1 MALDT
6 NLDQAQEP
14 ELAKELK
21 QEQTLRTEIYLV
33 LSALFRSAPSE
44 EVIDFLKT
52 LDIEASESAMQKAW
66 IAIQQA
72 ATESNR
78 EALEDEYQDLF
89 IGIGRGEIV
98 PFGSWHRTGAMMEKP
113 LAEIRHDLELLGIE
127 RDDQVKEPEDHIAAL
142 CEVMAML
149 TGEEE
154 EALQQAVFNKHLGPW
169 FNSFTRQLES
179 AESANFYKSAA
190 QLCEAFLTLE
200 QVRFSVN
207 TKSSKHKLKIDVKNV
222 TDYE

>member
-1 MALDT
+1 MDT
-6 NLDQAQEP
+6 QRE
-14 ELAKELK
+14 

-44 EVIDFLKT
+44 EMIEFLT
-52 LDIEASESAMQKAW
+52 SLEVEPSESAMQKAW
-66 IAIQQA
+66 IALQQA
-72 ATESNR
+72 AKDSNR

-89 IGIGRGEIV
+89 IGIGRGEV
-98 PFGSWHRTGAMMEKP
+98 MPFGSWHMTGAMMEKP
-113 LAEIRHDLELLGIE
+113 LAEIRHDLELLGFE
-127 RDDQVKEPEDHIAAL
+127 RDENVKEPEDHIAAL
-142 CEVMAML
+142 CEVMSML

-154 EALQQAVFNKHLGPW
+154 DLQQAVFNKHIAPW
-169 FNSFTRQLES
+169 FNSFSQQLEN
-179 AESANFYKSAA
+179 AESANFYKPAA

>member
-1 MALDT
+1 MDT
-6 NLDQAQEP
+6 QRE
-14 ELAKELK
+14 
-21 QEQTLRTEIYLV
+21 QEQTPRTEIYLV

-44 EVIDFLKT
+44 EMIEFLT
-52 LDIEASESAMQKAW
+52 SLEVEPSESAMQKAW
-66 IAIQQA
+66 IALQQA
-72 ATESNR
+72 AKDSNR

-89 IGIGRGEIV
+89 IGIGRGEV
-98 PFGSWHRTGAMMEKP
+98 MPFGSWHMTGAMMEKP
-113 LAEIRHDLELLGIE
+113 LAEIRHDLELLGFE
-127 RDDQVKEPEDHIAAL
+127 RDENVKEPEDHIAAL
-142 CEVMAML
+142 CEVMSML

-154 EALQQAVFNKHLGPW
+154 DLQQAVFNKHIAPW
-169 FNSFTRQLES
+169 FSSFTQQLEN
-179 AESANFYKSAA
+179 AESANFYKPAA

>member
-1 MALDT
+1 MDT
-6 NLDQAQEP
+6 QRE
-14 ELAKELK
+14 

-44 EVIDFLKT
+44 EMIEFLT
-52 LDIEASESAMQKAW
+52 SLEVEPSESAMQKAW
-66 IAIQQA
+66 IALQQA
-72 ATESNR
+72 ARDSNR

-89 IGIGRGEIV
+89 IGIGRGEV
-98 PFGSWHRTGAMMEKP
+98 MPFGSWHMTGAMMEKP
-113 LAEIRHDLELLGIE
+113 LAEIRHDLELLGFE
-127 RDDQVKEPEDHIAAL
+127 RDENVKEPEDHIAAL
-142 CEVMAML
+142 CEVMSML

-154 EALQQAVFNKHLGPW
+154 DLQQAVFNKHIAPW
-169 FNSFTRQLES
+169 FNSFTQQLEN
-179 AESANFYKSAA
+179 AESANFYKPAA

-207 TKSSKHKLKIDVKNV
+207 TKTSKHKLKIDVKNV

>member
-1 MALDT
+1 MDT
-6 NLDQAQEP
+6 QRE
-14 ELAKELK
+14 

-44 EVIDFLKT
+44 EMIEFLT
-52 LDIEASESAMQKAW
+52 SLEVEPSESAMQKAW
-66 IAIQQA
+66 IALQQA
-72 ATESNR
+72 AKDSNR

-89 IGIGRGEIV
+89 IGIGRGEV
-98 PFGSWHRTGAMMEKP
+98 MPFGSWHRTGAMMEKP
-113 LAEIRHDLELLGIE
+113 LAEIRRDLELLAFE
-127 RDDQVKEPEDHIAAL
+127 RDENVKEPEDHIAAL
-142 CEVMAML
+142 CEVMSML
-149 TGEEE
+149 TDEEE
-154 EALQQAVFNKHLGPW
+154 DLQQAVFNKHIAPW
-169 FNSFTRQLES
+169 FSSFTQQLEN
-179 AESANFYKSAA
+179 AESANFYKPAA

>member
-1 MALDT
+1 MDT
-6 NLDQAQEP
+6 QRE
-14 ELAKELK
+14 

-44 EVIDFLKT
+44 EMIEFLT
-52 LDIEASESAMQKAW
+52 SLEVEPSESAMQKAW
-66 IAIQQA
+66 IALQQA
-72 ATESNR
+72 AKDSNR

-89 IGIGRGEIV
+89 IGIGRGEV
-98 PFGSWHRTGAMMEKP
+98 MPFGSWHMTGAMMEKP
-113 LAEIRHDLELLGIE
+113 LAEIRHDLELLGFE
-127 RDDQVKEPEDHIAAL
+127 RDENVKEPEDHIAAL
-142 CEVMAML
+142 CEVMSML

-154 EALQQAVFNKHLGPW
+154 DLQQAVFNKHIAPW
-169 FNSFTRQLES
+169 FNSFTQQLEN
-179 AESANFYKSAA
+179 AESANFYKPAA

-200 QVRFSVN
+200 QVRISVN

>member
-1 MALDT
+1 MDT
-6 NLDQAQEP
+6 QRE
-14 ELAKELK
+14 

-44 EVIDFLKT
+44 EMIEFLT
-52 LDIEASESAMQKAW
+52 SLEVEPSESAMQKAW
-66 IAIQQA
+66 IALQQVA
-72 ATESNR
+72 KDSNR

-89 IGIGRGEIV
+89 IGIGRGEV
-98 PFGSWHRTGAMMEKP
+98 MPFGSWHMTGAMMEKP
-113 LAEIRHDLELLGIE
+113 LAEIRHDLELLGFE
-127 RDDQVKEPEDHIAAL
+127 RDENVKEPEDHIAAL
-142 CEVMAML
+142 CEVMSML

-154 EALQQAVFNKHLGPW
+154 DLQQAVFNKHIAPW
-169 FNSFTRQLES
+169 FSSFTQQLEN
-179 AESANFYKSAA
+179 AESANFYKPAA

>member
-1 MALDT
+1 MDT
-6 NLDQAQEP
+6 QRE
-14 ELAKELK
+14 

-44 EVIDFLKT
+44 EMIEFLT
-52 LDIEASESAMQKAW
+52 SLEVEPLESAMQKAW
-66 IAIQQA
+66 IALQQA
-72 ATESNR
+72 AKDSNR

-89 IGIGRGEIV
+89 IGIGRGEV
-98 PFGSWHRTGAMMEKP
+98 MPFGSWHMTGAMMEKP
-113 LAEIRHDLELLGIE
+113 LAEIRHDLELLGFE
-127 RDDQVKEPEDHIAAL
+127 RDENVKEPEDHIAAL
-142 CEVMAML
+142 CEVMSML

-154 EALQQAVFNKHLGPW
+154 DLQQAVFNKHIAPW
-169 FNSFTRQLES
+169 FSSFTQQLEN
-179 AESANFYKSAA
+179 AESANFYKPAA

>member
-1 MALDT
+1 MDT
-6 NLDQAQEP
+6 QRE
-14 ELAKELK
+14 

-44 EVIDFLKT
+44 EMIEFLT
-52 LDIEASESAMQKAW
+52 SLEVEPSESAMQKAW
-66 IAIQQA
+66 IALQQA
-72 ATESNR
+72 AKDSNR

-89 IGIGRGEIV
+89 IGIGRGEV
-98 PFGSWHRTGAMMEKP
+98 MPFGSWHLTGAMMEKP
-113 LAEIRHDLELLGIE
+113 LAEIRHDLELLGFE
-127 RDDQVKEPEDHIAAL
+127 RDENVKEPEDHIAAL
-142 CEVMAML
+142 CEVMSML

-154 EALQQAVFNKHLGPW
+154 DLQQAVFNKHIAPW
-169 FNSFTRQLES
+169 FNSFTQQLEN
-179 AESANFYKSAA
+179 AESASFYKPAA

>member
-1 MALDT
+1 MDT
-6 NLDQAQEP
+6 QRE
-14 ELAKELK
+14 

-44 EVIDFLKT
+44 EMIEFLT
-52 LDIEASESAMQKAW
+52 SLEVEPSESAMQKAW
-66 IAIQQA
+66 IALQQA
-72 ATESNR
+72 AKGSNR

-89 IGIGRGEIV
+89 IGIGRGEV
-98 PFGSWHRTGAMMEKP
+98 MPFGSWHRTGAMMEKP
-113 LAEIRHDLELLGIE
+113 LAEIRRDLELLGFE
-127 RDDQVKEPEDHIAAL
+127 RDENVKEPEDHIAAL
-142 CEVMAML
+142 CEVMSML
-149 TGEEE
+149 TDEEE
-154 EALQQAVFNKHLGPW
+154 DLQQTVFNKHIAPW
-169 FNSFTRQLES
+169 FSSFTQQLEN
-179 AESANFYKSAA
+179 AESANFYKPAA

>member
-1 MALDT
+1 MDT
-6 NLDQAQEP
+6 QRE
-14 ELAKELK
+14 

-44 EVIDFLKT
+44 EMIEFLT
-52 LDIEASESAMQKAW
+52 SLEVEPSESAMQKAW
-66 IAIQQA
+66 IALQQA
-72 ATESNR
+72 AKDSDR

-89 IGIGRGEIV
+89 IGIGRGEV
-98 PFGSWHRTGAMMEKP
+98 MPFGSWHRTGAMMEKP
-113 LAEIRHDLELLGIE
+113 LAEIRRDLELLGFE
-127 RDDQVKEPEDHIAAL
+127 RDENVKEPEDHIAAL
-142 CEVMAML
+142 CEVMSML
-149 TGEEE
+149 TDEEE
-154 EALQQAVFNKHLGPW
+154 DLQQAVFNKHIAPW
-169 FNSFTRQLES
+169 FSSFTQQLEN
-179 AESANFYKSAA
+179 AESANFYKPAA

>member
-1 MALDT
+1 MDT
-6 NLDQAQEP
+6 QQE
-14 ELAKELK
+14 

-44 EVIDFLKT
+44 EMIEFLT
-52 LDIEASESAMQKAW
+52 SLEVEPSESAMQKAW
-66 IAIQQA
+66 IALQQA
-72 ATESNR
+72 AKDSNR

-89 IGIGRGEIV
+89 IGIGRGEV
-98 PFGSWHRTGAMMEKP
+98 MPFGSWHMTGAMMEKP
-113 LAEIRHDLELLGIE
+113 LAEIRHDLELLGFE
-127 RDDQVKEPEDHIAAL
+127 RDENVKEPEDHIAAL
-142 CEVMAML
+142 CEVMSML

-154 EALQQAVFNKHLGPW
+154 DLQQAVFNKHIAPW
-169 FNSFTRQLES
+169 FNSFTQQLEN
-179 AESANFYKSAA
+179 AESANFYKPAA

>member
-1 MALDT
+1 MDT
-6 NLDQAQEP
+6 QRE
-14 ELAKELK
+14 

-44 EVIDFLKT
+44 EMIEFLT
-52 LDIEASESAMQKAW
+52 SLEVEPSESAMQKAW
-66 IAIQQA
+66 IALQQA
-72 ATESNR
+72 AKDSNR

-89 IGIGRGEIV
+89 IGIGRGEV
-98 PFGSWHRTGAMMEKP
+98 MPFGSWHMTGAMMEKP
-113 LAEIRHDLELLGIE
+113 LAEIRHDLELLGFE
-127 RDDQVKEPEDHIAAL
+127 RDENVKEPEDHIAAL
-142 CEVMAML
+142 CEVMSML

-154 EALQQAVFNKHLGPW
+154 DLQQAVFNKHIAPW
-169 FNSFTRQLES
+169 FNSFTQQLEN
-179 AESANFYKSAA
+179 AESASFYKPVA

>member
-1 MALDT
+1 MDT
-6 NLDQAQEP
+6 QRE
-14 ELAKELK
+14 

-44 EVIDFLKT
+44 EMIEFLT
-52 LDIEASESAMQKAW
+52 SLEVEPSESAMQKAW
-66 IAIQQA
+66 IALQQA
-72 ATESNR
+72 AKDSNR

-89 IGIGRGEIV
+89 IGIGRGEV
-98 PFGSWHRTGAMMEKP
+98 MPFGSWHMTGAMMEKP
-113 LAEIRHDLELLGIE
+113 LAEIRHDLELLGFE
-127 RDDQVKEPEDHIAAL
+127 RDENVKEPEDHIAAL
-142 CEVMAML
+142 CEVMSML

-154 EALQQAVFNKHLGPW
+154 DLQQAVFNKHIAPW
-169 FNSFTRQLES
+169 FSSFTQQLEN
-179 AESANFYKSAA
+179 AESANFYKPAA
-190 QLCEAFLTLE
+190 QLCDAFLTLE

>member
-1 MALDT
+1 MDT
-6 NLDQAQEP
+6 QRE
-14 ELAKELK
+14 

-44 EVIDFLKT
+44 EMIEFLIS
-52 LDIEASESAMQKAW
+52 LEVEPSESAMQKAW
-66 IAIQQA
+66 IALQQA
-72 ATESNR
+72 AKDSNR

-89 IGIGRGEIV
+89 IGIGRGEV
-98 PFGSWHRTGAMMEKP
+98 MPFGSWHMTGAMMEKP
-113 LAEIRHDLELLGIE
+113 LAEIRHDFELLGFE
-127 RDDQVKEPEDHIAAL
+127 RDENVKEPEDHIAAL
-142 CEVMAML
+142 CEVMSML

-154 EALQQAVFNKHLGPW
+154 DLQQAVFNKHIAPW
-169 FNSFTRQLES
+169 FNSFTQQLEN
-179 AESANFYKSAA
+179 AESASFYKPAA

>member
-1 MALDT
+1 MDT
-6 NLDQAQEP
+6 QRE
-14 ELAKELK
+14 

-33 LSALFRSAPSE
+33 LSALFSSAPSE
-44 EVIDFLKT
+44 EMIEFLT
-52 LDIEASESAMQKAW
+52 SLEVEPSESAMQKAW
-66 IAIQQA
+66 IALQQA
-72 ATESNR
+72 AKDSNR

-89 IGIGRGEIV
+89 IGIGRGEV
-98 PFGSWHRTGAMMEKP
+98 MPFGSWHMTGAMMEKP
-113 LAEIRHDLELLGIE
+113 LAEIRHDLELLGFE
-127 RDDQVKEPEDHIAAL
+127 RDENVKEPEDHIAAL
-142 CEVMAML
+142 CEVMSML

-154 EALQQAVFNKHLGPW
+154 DLQQAVFNKHIAPW
-169 FNSFTRQLES
+169 FNSFTQQLEN
-179 AESANFYKSAA
+179 AESASFYKPAA

>member
-1 MALDT
+1 MDT
-6 NLDQAQEP
+6 QRE
-14 ELAKELK
+14 

-44 EVIDFLKT
+44 EMIEFLT
-52 LDIEASESAMQKAW
+52 SLEVEPSESAMQKAW
-66 IAIQQA
+66 IALQHA
-72 ATESNR
+72 AKDSNR

-89 IGIGRGEIV
+89 IGIGRGEV
-98 PFGSWHRTGAMMEKP
+98 MPFGSWHMTGAMMEKP
-113 LAEIRHDLELLGIE
+113 LAEIRHDLELLGFE
-127 RDDQVKEPEDHIAAL
+127 RDENVKEPEDHIAAL
-142 CEVMAML
+142 CEVMSML

-154 EALQQAVFNKHLGPW
+154 DLQQAVFNKHIAPW
-169 FNSFTRQLES
+169 FSSFTQQLEN
-179 AESANFYKSAA
+179 AESANFYKPAA

>member
-1 MALDT
+1 MDT
-6 NLDQAQEP
+6 QRE
-14 ELAKELK
+14 

-44 EVIDFLKT
+44 EMIEFLT
-52 LDIEASESAMQKAW
+52 SLEVEPSESAMQKAW
-66 IAIQQA
+66 IALQQA
-72 ATESNR
+72 AKDSNR

-89 IGIGRGEIV
+89 IGIGRGEV
-98 PFGSWHRTGAMMEKP
+98 MPFGSWHMTGAMMEKP
-113 LAEIRHDLELLGIE
+113 LAEIRHDLELLGFE
-127 RDDQVKEPEDHIAAL
+127 RDENVKEPEDHIAAL
-142 CEVMAML
+142 CEVMSML

-154 EALQQAVFNKHLGPW
+154 DLQQAVFNKHIAPW
-169 FNSFTRQLES
+169 FNSFTQQLEN
-179 AESANFYKSAA
+179 AESANFYKPVA

>member
-1 MALDT
+1 MDT
-6 NLDQAQEP
+6 QRE
-14 ELAKELK
+14 

-44 EVIDFLKT
+44 EMIEFLT
-52 LDIEASESAMQKAW
+52 SLEVEPSESAMQKAW
-66 IAIQQA
+66 IALQQA
-72 ATESNR
+72 AKDSNR

-89 IGIGRGEIV
+89 IGIGRGEV
-98 PFGSWHRTGAMMEKP
+98 MPFGSWHMTGAMMEKP
-113 LAEIRHDLELLGIE
+113 LAEIRHDLELLGFE
-127 RDDQVKEPEDHIAAL
+127 RDENVKEPEDHIAAL
-142 CEVMAML
+142 CEVMSML

-154 EALQQAVFNKHLGPW
+154 DLQQAVFNKHIAPW
-169 FNSFTRQLES
+169 FNSFTQQLENAQS
-179 AESANFYKSAA
+179 ASFYKPAA

>member
-1 MALDT
+1 MDT
-6 NLDQAQEP
+6 QRE
-14 ELAKELK
+14 

-44 EVIDFLKT
+44 EMIEFLT
-52 LDIEASESAMQKAW
+52 SLEVEPSESAMQKAW
-66 IAIQQA
+66 IALQQA
-72 ATESNR
+72 AKDSNR

-89 IGIGRGEIV
+89 IGIGRGEV
-98 PFGSWHRTGAMMEKP
+98 MPFGSWHMTGAMMEKP
-113 LAEIRHDLELLGIE
+113 LAEIRHDLELLGFE
-127 RDDQVKEPEDHIAAL
+127 RDENVKEPEDHIAAL
-142 CEVMAML
+142 CEVMSML

-154 EALQQAVFNKHLGPW
+154 NLQQAVFNKHIAPW
-169 FNSFTRQLES
+169 FNSFTQQLEN
-179 AESANFYKSAA
+179 AESANFYKPAA

>member
-1 MALDT
+1 MDT
-6 NLDQAQEP
+6 QRE
-14 ELAKELK
+14 

-44 EVIDFLKT
+44 EMIEFLIS
-52 LDIEASESAMQKAW
+52 LEVEPSESAMQKAW
-66 IAIQQA
+66 IALQQA
-72 ATESNR
+72 AKDSNR

-89 IGIGRGEIV
+89 IGIGRGEV
-98 PFGSWHRTGAMMEKP
+98 MPFGSWHMTGAMMEKP
-113 LAEIRHDLELLGIE
+113 LAEIRHDLELLGFE
-127 RDDQVKEPEDHIAAL
+127 RDENVKEPEDHIAAL
-142 CEVMAML
+142 CEVMSML

-154 EALQQAVFNKHLGPW
+154 DLQQAVFNKHIAPW
-169 FNSFTRQLES
+169 FNSFTQQLEN
-179 AESANFYKSAA
+179 AQSANFYKPAA

>member
-1 MALDT
+1 MDT
-6 NLDQAQEP
+6 QRE
-14 ELAKELK
+14 

-44 EVIDFLKT
+44 DMIEFLTSLEV
-52 LDIEASESAMQKAW
+52 EPSESAMQKAW
-66 IAIQQA
+66 VALQQA
-72 ATESNR
+72 AKDSNR

-89 IGIGRGEIV
+89 IGIGRGEV
-98 PFGSWHRTGAMMEKP
+98 MPFGSWHMTGAMMEKP
-113 LAEIRHDLELLGIE
+113 LAEIRHDLELLGFE
-127 RDDQVKEPEDHIAAL
+127 RDENVKEPEDHIAAL
-142 CEVMAML
+142 CEVMSML

-154 EALQQAVFNKHLGPW
+154 DLQQAVFNKHIAPW
-169 FNSFTRQLES
+169 FNSFAQQLEN
-179 AESANFYKSAA
+179 AESANFYKPAA

>member
-1 MALDT
+1 MDTHLD
-6 NLDQAQEP
+6 
-14 ELAKELK
+14 

-98 PFGSWHRTGAMMEKP
+98 PFGSWHRTGSMMEKP

-127 RDDQVKEPEDHIAAL
+127 RDEQVKEPEDHIAAL

-149 TGEEE
+149 TDEED
-154 EALQQAVFNKHLGPW
+154 ALQQAVFNKHIGPW
-169 FNSFTRQLES
+169 FNSFTRQLE
-179 AESANFYKSAA
+179 AAKSANFYKSAA
-190 QLCEAFLTLE
+190 QLFEAFLTLE

>member
-1 MALDT
+1 MDT
-6 NLDQAQEP
+6 QRE
-14 ELAKELK
+14 

-44 EVIDFLKT
+44 EMIEFLT
-52 LDIEASESAMQKAW
+52 SLEVEPSESAMQKAW
-66 IAIQQA
+66 IALQQA
-72 ATESNR
+72 AKDSNR
-78 EALEDEYQDLF
+78 EALEDEYQELF
-89 IGIGRGEIV
+89 IGIGRGEV
-98 PFGSWHRTGAMMEKP
+98 MPFGSWHMTGAMMEKP
-113 LAEIRHDLELLGIE
+113 LAEIRHDLELLGFE
-127 RDDQVKEPEDHIAAL
+127 RDENVKEPEDHIAAL
-142 CEVMAML
+142 CEVMSML

-154 EALQQAVFNKHLGPW
+154 DLQQAVFNKHIAPW
-169 FNSFTRQLES
+169 FSSFTQQLEN
-179 AESANFYKSAA
+179 AESADFYKPAA

>member
-1 MALDT
+1 MDT
-6 NLDQAQEP
+6 QRE
-14 ELAKELK
+14 

-44 EVIDFLKT
+44 EMIEFLT
-52 LDIEASESAMQKAW
+52 SLEVEPSESAMQKAW
-66 IAIQQA
+66 IALQQA
-72 ATESNR
+72 AKNSNR

-89 IGIGRGEIV
+89 IGIGRGEV
-98 PFGSWHRTGAMMEKP
+98 MPFGSWHMTGAMMEKP
-113 LAEIRHDLELLGIE
+113 LAEIRHDLELLGFE
-127 RDDQVKEPEDHIAAL
+127 RDENVKEPEDHIAAL
-142 CEVMAML
+142 CEVMSML

-154 EALQQAVFNKHLGPW
+154 DLQQAVFNKHIAPW
-169 FNSFTRQLES
+169 FNSFTQQLEN
-179 AESANFYKSAA
+179 AESANFYTPAA

>member
-1 MALDT
+1 MDT
-6 NLDQAQEP
+6 QRE
-14 ELAKELK
+14 

-44 EVIDFLKT
+44 EMIEFLT
-52 LDIEASESAMQKAW
+52 SLEVEPSESAMQKAW
-66 IAIQQA
+66 IALQQA
-72 ATESNR
+72 AKDSNR

-89 IGIGRGEIV
+89 IGIGRGEV
-98 PFGSWHRTGAMMEKP
+98 MPFGSWHMTGAMMEKP
-113 LAEIRHDLELLGIE
+113 LAEIRHDLELLGFE
-127 RDDQVKEPEDHIAAL
+127 RDENVKEPEDHIAAL
-142 CEVMAML
+142 CEVMSML
-149 TGEEE
+149 TCEEE
-154 EALQQAVFNKHLGPW
+154 DLQQAVFNKHIAPW
-169 FNSFTRQLES
+169 FNSFTQQLEN
-179 AESANFYKSAA
+179 AESANFYKPAA

>member
-1 MALDT
+1 MDT
-6 NLDQAQEP
+6 QRE
-14 ELAKELK
+14 

-44 EVIDFLKT
+44 EMIEFLT
-52 LDIEASESAMQKAW
+52 SLEVEPSESAMQKAW
-66 IAIQQA
+66 IALQQA
-72 ATESNR
+72 AKDSNR

-89 IGIGRGEIV
+89 IGIGRGEV
-98 PFGSWHRTGAMMEKP
+98 MPFGSWHMTGAMMEKP
-113 LAEIRHDLELLGIE
+113 LAEIRHDLELLGFE
-127 RDDQVKEPEDHIAAL
+127 RDENVKEPEDHIAAL
-142 CEVMAML
+142 CEVMSML

-154 EALQQAVFNKHLGPW
+154 DLQQAVFNKHIAPW
-169 FNSFTRQLES
+169 FNSFTQQLEN
-179 AESANFYKSAA
+179 AESADFYKSAA

>member
-1 MALDT
+1 MDT
-6 NLDQAQEP
+6 QRE
-14 ELAKELK
+14 

-44 EVIDFLKT
+44 EMIEFLT
-52 LDIEASESAMQKAW
+52 SLEVEPSESAMQKAW
-66 IAIQQA
+66 IALQQA
-72 ATESNR
+72 AKDSNR

-89 IGIGRGEIV
+89 IGIGRGEV
-98 PFGSWHRTGAMMEKP
+98 MPFGSWHMTGAMMEKP
-113 LAEIRHDLELLGIE
+113 LAEIRHDLELLGFE
-127 RDDQVKEPEDHIAAL
+127 RDENVKEPEDHIAAL
-142 CEVMAML
+142 CEVMSML
-149 TGEEE
+149 TGEED
-154 EALQQAVFNKHLGPW
+154 LQQAVFNKHISPW
-169 FNSFTRQLES
+169 FNSFTQQLEN
-179 AESANFYKSAA
+179 AESASFYKPAA

>member
-1 MALDT
+1 MDT
-6 NLDQAQEP
+6 QRE
-14 ELAKELK
+14 

-44 EVIDFLKT
+44 EMIEFLT
-52 LDIEASESAMQKAW
+52 SLEVEPSESAMQKAW
-66 IAIQQA
+66 IALQQA
-72 ATESNR
+72 AKDSNR

-89 IGIGRGEIV
+89 IGIGRGEV
-98 PFGSWHRTGAMMEKP
+98 MPFGSWHMTGAMMEKP
-113 LAEIRHDLELLGIE
+113 LAEIRHDLELLGFE
-127 RDDQVKEPEDHIAAL
+127 RDENVKEPEDHIAAL
-142 CEVMAML
+142 CEVMSML
-149 TGEEE
+149 TGEAED
-154 EALQQAVFNKHLGPW
+154 LQQAVFNKHIAPW
-169 FNSFTRQLES
+169 FNSFTQQLEN
-179 AESANFYKSAA
+179 AHSANFYKPAA

>member
-1 MALDT
+1 MDT
-6 NLDQAQEP
+6 QRE
-14 ELAKELK
+14 

-44 EVIDFLKT
+44 EMIEFLT
-52 LDIEASESAMQKAW
+52 SLEVEPSESAMQKAW
-66 IAIQQA
+66 IALQQA
-72 ATESNR
+72 AKDSNR

-89 IGIGRGEIV
+89 IGIGRGEV
-98 PFGSWHRTGAMMEKP
+98 MPFGSWHMTGAMMEKP
-113 LAEIRHDLELLGIE
+113 LAEIRHDLELLGFE
-127 RDDQVKEPEDHIAAL
+127 RDENVKEPEDHIAAL
-142 CEVMAML
+142 CEVMSML
-149 TGEEE
+149 MGEEE
-154 EALQQAVFNKHLGPW
+154 DLQQAVFNKHIAPW
-169 FNSFTRQLES
+169 FNSFTQQLEN
-179 AESANFYKSAA
+179 AESANFYKPAA

>member
-1 MALDT
+1 MDT
-6 NLDQAQEP
+6 QRE
-14 ELAKELK
+14 

-44 EVIDFLKT
+44 EMIEFLT
-52 LDIEASESAMQKAW
+52 SLEVEPSESAMQKAW
-66 IAIQQA
+66 IALQQA
-72 ATESNR
+72 AKDSNR

-89 IGIGRGEIV
+89 IGIGRGEV
-98 PFGSWHRTGAMMEKP
+98 MPFGSWHMTGAMMEKP
-113 LAEIRHDLELLGIE
+113 LAEIRHDLELLGFE
-127 RDDQVKEPEDHIAAL
+127 RDENVKEPEDHIAAL
-142 CEVMAML
+142 CEVMSML

-154 EALQQAVFNKHLGPW
+154 DLQQAVFNKHIAPW
-169 FNSFTRQLES
+169 FNSFTQQLENS
-179 AESANFYKSAA
+179 ESANFYKPAA

>member
-1 MALDT
+1 MDT
-6 NLDQAQEP
+6 QRE
-14 ELAKELK
+14 

-44 EVIDFLKT
+44 EMIEFLT
-52 LDIEASESAMQKAW
+52 SLEVELSESAMQKAW
-66 IAIQQA
+66 IALQQA
-72 ATESNR
+72 AKDSNR

-89 IGIGRGEIV
+89 IGIGRGEV
-98 PFGSWHRTGAMMEKP
+98 MPFGSWHMTGAMMEKP
-113 LAEIRHDLELLGIE
+113 LAEIRHDLELLGFE
-127 RDDQVKEPEDHIAAL
+127 RDENVKEPEDHIAAL
-142 CEVMAML
+142 CEVMSML

-154 EALQQAVFNKHLGPW
+154 DLQQAVFNKHIAPW
-169 FNSFTRQLES
+169 FNSFTQQLEN
-179 AESANFYKSAA
+179 AESASFYKPAA